1 MDLSIKL
8 EDTRLYI
15 RVAGLVKTPKG
26 YLFEERKGQYIFPI
40 GGKIKLG
47 ETSKEA
53 AIREIIEE
61 IGFVTKELKSRGA
74 IENHYTNMSDGE
86 KVQEICFVYEV
97 EEEFTGQVP
106 GEFVEIQIQ
115 DIDKHVVKPLPIV
128 EILKDGTKSFKH
140 IIIK

>member
-1 MDLSIKL
+1 MDLSVKL

-15 RVAGLVKTPKG
+15 RVAGLVKSPKG
-26 YLFEERKGQYIFPI
+26 YLFENRAGKYIFPI

-53 AIREIIEE
+53 AMREIEEE
-61 IGFVTKELKSRGA
+61 IGFKVSTLKSRGV

-97 EEEFTGQVP
+97 DEIFTGSIP
-106 GEFVEIQIQ
+106 GEFVEVKIE
-115 DIDKHVVKPLPIV
+115 DLGNHTVKPDAIL
-128 EILKDGTKSFKH
+128 EILKSEGGSINH
-140 IIIK
+140 LIIK